1 MCMDRLHR
9 RTWQRL
15 GQYFT
20 VFLLGWLF
28 LGYSSYLSAPVY
40 AQQSQDYINGLVE
53 GQLRSLSQR
62 LDNIEKLMWFL
73 GTCITG
79 VLITQW
85 IGLRNQRAENKA
97 QSDERSQSRIARTR
111 YLRETGRAGDDE
123 EDGGAGSGPGSRGG
137 GGGYRS

>member
-1 MCMDRLHR
+1 MGR
-9 RTWQRL
+9 Q
-15 GQYFT
+15 FT
-20 VFLLGWLF
+20 LLLLAWLF
-28 LGYSSYLSAPVY
+28 LGLSTYLSAPVA

-85 IGLRNQRAENKA
+85 IGLRNQRQENHAQKAER
-97 QSDERSQSRIARTR
+97 DRR
-111 YLRETGRAGDDE
+111 
-123 EDGGAGSGPGSRGG
+123 SRGRQQYRRDA
-137 GGGYRS
+137 GYPAEDQEDR